1 MPFQELLIDDK
12 ICLTPAQRR
21 IMQYIVDHYDEAI
34 FLTAS
39 QLAGKAG
46 VSEATV
52 VRLAQA
58 LGFDGYPGMQR
69 KFRQGLQDRLSTVT
83 RLEHTVDHVGKTG
96 DVVVKV
102 LQEDIHNLSQTL
114 KNISLDIFERAVAD
128 LQSAKRIYV
137 VGLRGAH
144 APALTLATYLGFLGK
159 EAHLLV
165 PGHGEM
171 WDIVQGLG
179 RSDLVVGIS
188 FPRYTQVTL
197 EVLQHARKKRARVGA
212 ITDSPLSPL
221 ARHAHWVLTATCR
234 LDSYIESFT
243 AATSLVNALL
253 TAMSIREPEKTLRI
267 LRQREALWEE
277 KEVYLSTSGDRSQK
291 TDDR

>member
-1 MPFQELLIDDK
+1 MPFQELLVDNK
-12 ICLTPAQRR
+12 IRLTPAQRR
-21 IMQYIVDHYDEAI
+21 IMQYIIEHYEEAI

-39 QLAGKAG
+39 QLAQNVG

-83 RLEHTVDHVGKTG
+83 RLEHTVDHVRQTG
-96 DVVVKV
+96 DIVVKV

-114 KNISLDIFERAVAD
+114 RNLSLDIFERAVAD
-128 LQSAKRIYV
+128 LQSAKRIFV

-144 APALTLATYLGFLGK
+144 APALTLATYLRFLGK
-159 EAHLLV
+159 QAHLLV

-171 WDIVQGLG
+171 WDILQGLG

-188 FPRYTQVTL
+188 FPRYTQITV

-221 ARHAHWVLTATCR
+221 ARYAHWVLTAHCQ
-234 LDSYIESFT
+234 LDSFIESFT
-243 AATSLVNALL
+243 AATSMINALL
-253 TAMSIREPEKTLRI
+253 TAMSIQDPGKTLRI
-267 LRQREALWEE
+267 LREREALWEE
-277 KEVYLSTSGDRSQK
+277 KGVYATNSRGRK
-291 TDDR
+291 TK

>member
-1 MPFQELLIDDK
+1 MH
-12 ICLTPAQRR
+12 
-21 IMQYIVDHYDEAI
+21 YIIEHYEEAI

-39 QLAGKAG
+39 ELAQNVG

-83 RLEHTVDHVGKTG
+83 RLEHTADHVRQTG

-114 KNISLDIFERAVAD
+114 RNLSLDIFEGAVAD
-128 LQSAKRIYV
+128 LQSAKRIFV

-144 APALTLATYLGFLGK
+144 APALTLATYLRFLGK

-171 WDIVQGLG
+171 WDILQGLG

-188 FPRYTQVTL
+188 FPRYTQVTVD
-197 EVLQHARKKRARVGA
+197 VLQHARKKRARVGA

-221 ARHAHWVLTATCR
+221 ARYAHWVLTAHCQ
-234 LDSYIESFT
+234 LDSFIESFT
-243 AATSLVNALL
+243 AATSLITALL
-253 TAMSIREPEKTLRI
+253 TAMSIQDPGKTLRI

-277 KEVYLSTSGDRSQK
+277 KGVYATNPRDRK
-291 TDDR
+291 TK

>member
-1 MPFQELLIDDK
+1 MPFQELLVGNRAH
-12 ICLTPAQRR
+12 LTPAQRR
-21 IMQYIVDHYDEAI
+21 ILQYIIEHYEEAI

-39 QLAGKAG
+39 QLAQNVG

-58 LGFDGYPGMQR
+58 LGFDGYPGMQK

-83 RLEHTVDHVGKTG
+83 RLEHTVDHTRKTG

-114 KNISLDIFERAVAD
+114 RNLSLDIFERAVAD
-128 LQSAKRIYV
+128 LQSARRVFV

-144 APALTLATYLGFLGK
+144 APALTLATYLRFLGK
-159 EAHLLV
+159 QAYLLA

-171 WDIVQGLG
+171 WDILQGLV

-188 FPRYTQVTL
+188 FPRYTQITL

-221 ARHAHWVLTATCR
+221 ARHAHWVLTATCQ

-243 AATSLVNALL
+243 AATSLINALL
-253 TAMSIREPEKTLRI
+253 TAMSIQDPGKTLRI

-277 KEVYLSTSGDRSQK
+277 KGVYTTNPGDRNAK
-291 TDDR
+291 

>member
-1 MPFQELLIDDK
+1 MPFQELLVDNK
-12 ICLTPAQRR
+12 VRLTPAQRR
-21 IMQYIVDHYDEAI
+21 IMHYIIEHYEEAI

-39 QLAGKAG
+39 QLAQNVG

-83 RLEHTVDHVGKTG
+83 RLEHTVDHVRQTG
-96 DVVVKV
+96 DIVVKV

-114 KNISLDIFERAVAD
+114 RNLSLDIFERAVAD
-128 LQSAKRIYV
+128 LQSAKRIFV

-144 APALTLATYLGFLGK
+144 APALTLATYLRFLGK
-159 EAHLLV
+159 QAHLLV

-171 WDIVQGLG
+171 WDILQGLG

-188 FPRYTQVTL
+188 FPRYTQITV

-221 ARHAHWVLTATCR
+221 ARYAHWVLTAHCQ
-234 LDSYIESFT
+234 LDSFIESFT
-243 AATSLVNALL
+243 AATSMINALL
-253 TAMSIREPEKTLRI
+253 TAMSIQDPGKTLRI
-267 LRQREALWEE
+267 LREREALWEE
-277 KEVYLSTSGDRSQK
+277 KGVYATNPRERK
-291 TDDR
+291 TN

>member
-1 MPFQELLIDDK
+1 MPFQELLVGNRAH
-12 ICLTPAQRR
+12 LTPAQRR
-21 IMQYIVDHYDEAI
+21 IMQYIIEHYEEAI

-39 QLAGKAG
+39 QLAENVG

-83 RLEHTVDHVGKTG
+83 RLEHTVDHARETG

-102 LQEDIHNLSQTL
+102 LQEDIYNLSQTL
-114 KNISLDIFERAVAD
+114 RSLSLDIFERAVAD
-128 LQSAKRIYV
+128 LQSAKRVFV

-144 APALTLATYLGFLGK
+144 APALTLTTYLRFLGK
-159 EAHLLV
+159 EAHLLAM
-165 PGHGEM
+165 GHGEM
-171 WDIVQGLG
+171 WDILQGLA

-188 FPRYTQVTL
+188 FPRYTQITV
-197 EVLQHARKKRARVGA
+197 EVLQHAREKRARVGV

-221 ARHAHWVLTATCR
+221 ARYAHWVLTAHCQ
-234 LDSYIESFT
+234 LDSFIESFT
-243 AATSLVNALL
+243 AATSLINALL
-253 TAMSIREPEKTLRI
+253 TAMSIQDPGKTLRI

-277 KEVYLSTSGDRSQK
+277 KGVYLSNTGARDSK
-291 TDDR
+291 

>member
-1 MPFQELLIDDK
+1 MPFQELLVDNRVR
-12 ICLTPAQRR
+12 LTPAQRR
-21 IMQYIVDHYDEAI
+21 IMQYLIEHYEEAV

-39 QLAGKAG
+39 QLAENVG

-83 RLEHTVDHVGKTG
+83 RLEHTVDHARQTG
-96 DVVVKV
+96 DVVVRV
-102 LQEDIHNLSQTL
+102 LKEDIHNLSQTL

-128 LQSAKRIYV
+128 LQSAKRIFV

-144 APALTLATYLGFLGK
+144 APALTLATYLRFLGK
-159 EAHLLV
+159 QAYLLV

-188 FPRYTQVTL
+188 FPRYTQITL
-197 EVLQHARKKRARVGA
+197 EVLQHARKKRAKVGA

-221 ARHAHWVLTATCR
+221 ARHAHWVLIAACQ

-243 AATSLVNALL
+243 AATSLINALL
-253 TAMSIREPEKTLRI
+253 TAMSIQDPGKTLCI
-267 LRQREALWEE
+267 LREREALWEE
-277 KEVYLSTSGDRSQK
+277 KGVYATNRGARK
-291 TDDR
+291 TK